1 MAEKNVAAMHRVYE
15 IINAGNLDGA
25 DEVLAANAISH
36 EVPPDYP
43 AGLEGWK
50 AFWIDFRAAFPDLH
64 ISIEETIAEGDKV
77 VCRCTMRGTHRGEF
91 MGIPATG
98 KQIEVTGVDVAHFA
112 GGKGVEHWAFYDE
125 LGMMQQLGVV
135 SAPGA
140 S

>member
-1 MAEKNVAAMHRVYE
+1 MSQDNVAMMHRIY
-15 IINAGNLDGA
+15 
-25 DEVLAANAISH
+25 DEVLNTGNMDIADQLIAANSISH

-50 AFWIDFRAAFPDLH
+50 QFWTGFRAAFPDLH
-64 ISIEETIAEGDKV
+64 LTIHDTIAEGDKV

-98 KQIEVTGVDVAHFA
+98 KEVLVEGIDVARFA

-125 LGMMQQLGVV
+125 LGMMQQLG
-135 SAPGA
+135 AIPG
-140 S
+140 SG